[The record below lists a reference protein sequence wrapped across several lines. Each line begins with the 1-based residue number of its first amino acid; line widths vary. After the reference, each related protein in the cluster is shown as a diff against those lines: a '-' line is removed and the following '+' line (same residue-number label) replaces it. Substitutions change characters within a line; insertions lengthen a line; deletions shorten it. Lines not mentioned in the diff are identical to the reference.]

1 MGHSSEKKVLQ
12 SSQNN
17 FDSFDEGNPK
27 TSIPEA
33 DDRIFYQSLS
43 AKESSDVI
51 SGLIYFQEQLSEQ
64 NKSSLLFIQSNKLI
78 PFVFKLLISKE
89 DIPIC
94 IESMK
99 LLKTYPFEDDFF
111 LKDSIITSLAE
122 RFMQLLKSPYENIQ
136 MDALDFLIFFG
147 QVYFPFLAK
156 IGHMILPFLFTDQPN
171 LLFLKLPY
179 LESIFKLIDVT
190 LAKIQDASIAPR
202 VILDCKVILLPQTG
216 FHIQRDIYTFLQI
229 INPFFL
235 MNSTMLLYSQQFS
248 KFFKSQKSH
257 RLNY

>member
-1 MGHSSEKKVLQ
+1 MNIIYKQEVSDFGENIREVDKMGHSSEKKVLQ

-156 IGHMILPFLFTDQPN
+156 IGHMILPF
-171 LLFLKLPY
+171 
-179 LESIFKLIDVT
+179 
-190 LAKIQDASIAPR
+190 
-202 VILDCKVILLPQTG
+202 
-216 FHIQRDIYTFLQI
+216 
-229 INPFFL
+229 
-235 MNSTMLLYSQQFS
+235 
-248 KFFKSQKSH
+248 
-257 RLNY
+257 